1 MRLPTVSPANP
12 RAELGPRSLDPDPS
26 FWRAFAELIRD
37 QTPPN
42 DFCNNYFDVRATK
55 PGLLVSHRDEGLD
68 LLPFLSPHALSLAEA
83 VKSGELRFVRSNQPQ
98 CWFFRVAPVC
108 PTVMPIRSPH
118 QPTLACRLHS
128 EDLRAQVGGL
138 SEGRVLC
145 RVRNGFLVRPPSAYA
160 LWRMRDGVPLLSCLR
175 TSAVIGAFARVGGT
189 HSSRRT
195 DLGPRSDNAP
205 RSALPSR
212 KPGCLSP
219 LRHAKDLFGYAKGLL
234 PPAFAPALSL
244 TPPTLSPQQGVCF

>member
-1 MRLPTVSPANP
+1 LPSLFETRRRLPTSATTLSTCGQPNP
-12 RAELGPRSLDPDPS
+12 GS
-26 FWRAFAELIRD
+26 F
-37 QTPPN
+37 
-42 DFCNNYFDVRATK
+42 
-55 PGLLVSHRDEGLD
+55 VSHRDEGLD

-83 VKSGELRFVRSNQPQ
+83 VKSGELRFFVRSNRPQ

-118 QPTLACRLHS
+118 QPTLACWLHS
-128 EDLRAQVGGL
+128 EDLRAQVEGL

-145 RVRNGFLVRPPSAYA
+145 RAGNGFLVLAPSAYA

-175 TSAVIGAFARVGGT
+175 TSAVIGAFARLGGT

-195 DLGPRSDNAP
+195 DLGLRSDNAP

-244 TPPTLSPQQGVCF
+244 TPPTLCPQVGNRVF

>member
-1 MRLPTVSPANP
+1 LPSLFETRRRLPTSATTYSTCGQPNP
-12 RAELGPRSLDPDPS
+12 GS
-26 FWRAFAELIRD
+26 F
-37 QTPPN
+37 
-42 DFCNNYFDVRATK
+42 
-55 PGLLVSHRDEGLD
+55 VSHRDEGLD

-108 PTVMPIRSPH
+108 PTVMLVRSPH
-118 QPTLACRLHS
+118 QPTLACWLHS
-128 EDLRAQVGGL
+128 EDLRAQVEGL
-138 SEGRVLC
+138 SEGRVLLASN
-145 RVRNGFLVRPPSAYA
+145 VVLAPSACA

-175 TSAVIGAFARVGGT
+175 TSAVIGAFARLGGT

-244 TPPTLSPQQGVCF
+244 TPPTLSSRLGSVFLIGHCKFTVQSPAGP

>member
-1 MRLPTVSPANP
+1 LPSLFETRRRLPTSATTLSTCGQPNP
-12 RAELGPRSLDPDPS
+12 GS
-26 FWRAFAELIRD
+26 F
-37 QTPPN
+37 
-42 DFCNNYFDVRATK
+42 
-55 PGLLVSHRDEGLD
+55 VSHRDEGLD

-83 VKSGELRFVRSNQPQ
+83 VKSGELRFFVRSNRPQ

-118 QPTLACRLHS
+118 QPTLACWLHS
-128 EDLRAQVGGL
+128 EDLRAQVEGL

-145 RVRNGFLVRPPSAYA
+145 RAGNGFLVLAPSAYA

-175 TSAVIGAFARVGGT
+175 TSAVIGAFARLGGT

-212 KPGCLSP
+212 RPGCLSP
-219 LRHAKDLFGYAKGLL
+219 LRHAKDLFGTRRDCSLRPSRRLSRSRRPHFL
-234 PPAFAPALSL
+234 PKLGSVFLIGHCKFTVQSPARP
-244 TPPTLSPQQGVCF
+244 